1 MKRLLFKLLLP
12 IAALGLTAVQASAD
26 SYPDRPIRLIVP
38 YTPGGSVDMLARI
51 VAEKLQRKWGQSVI
65 VENRSG
71 AGGNIGAETVF
82 RSAPDGYT
90 LLFAASGPYAINKSL
105 YAHLSYDPEQFAP
118 VSVVSLSHMVLIAHP
133 RPGLETLPK
142 MIAYAKANP
151 DKLIYASSGKGTIS
165 HLTAEFFKSTAG
177 IKMTHVPYK
186 GSGPALVDILA
197 GNVDLGFVELST
209 ALPYVRSGK
218 VVALG
223 VSSEKR
229 KPVMPAVP
237 AIAETLPGFSS
248 STWFAMAAAPHTPA
262 AITGQISA
270 AVSDALK
277 QPDVAARLG
286 GLNIDAV
293 GDTPAQMAQFEK
305 TESERWGEVIRS
317 TGSAM
322 Q

>member
-277 QPDVAARLG
+277 QPDVAALLG